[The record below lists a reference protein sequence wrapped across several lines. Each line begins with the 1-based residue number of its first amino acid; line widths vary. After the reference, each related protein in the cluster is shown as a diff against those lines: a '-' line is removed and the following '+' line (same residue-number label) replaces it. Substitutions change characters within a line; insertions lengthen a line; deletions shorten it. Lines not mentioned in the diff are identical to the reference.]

1 MGLNSSTISQYCQNF
16 DSFFSTEIQKKKIRI
31 SFVVLK
37 YSYRLMKVWFRL
49 EYYQNN
55 WQNALLTIL
64 KFYGNKLIFFFNF
77 GFGIGFCF
85 GMQLISVLVALLP
98 IPKLPIYWHRQKF
111 RFWLFTIIWNT
122 YLIYQ
127 ELWNSAVI
135 FVIACNG

>member
-55 WQNALLTIL
+55 WQNALLRIL
-64 KFYGNKLIFFFNF
+64 KFYGKKLNFFFNF
-77 GFGIGFCF
+77 GFGIGFGF

-98 IPKLPIYWHRQKF
+98 IPKLPIYCHRQKF